1 MITAI
6 FRFMNHLQFIFRVL
20 LLTAVQ
26 LGTGELSQLV
36 VSIFSNK
43 IGEPLL
49 ELLRVFKP
57 VVQAACNGLHN
68 CYLTHGFSWMMVI

>member
-57 VVQAACNGLHN
+57 VVQLGITQSYFGYSLPLTRCN
-68 CYLTHGFSWMMVI
+68 